1 MDIGRCGAIRRRLGS
16 LYFGTLIMKFIAIAL
31 ALLAAACKPVSMPFA
46 GADPSD
52 PSVPVLPVRYQSSL
66 GAYESQRP
74 VAPGSWREQ
83 NERVTPQP
91 KGNNEENNKGNKP

>member
-1 MDIGRCGAIRRRLGS
+1 
-16 LYFGTLIMKFIAIAL
+16 MKFIAIAL
-31 ALLAAACKPVSMPFA
+31 ALFAAACKPVSTPFA
-46 GADPSD
+46 GADPAD
-52 PSVPVLPVRYQSSL
+52 PSVPVPATRYQSSL

-91 KGNNEENNKGNKP
+91 KGNTP

>member
-1 MDIGRCGAIRRRLGS
+1 
-16 LYFGTLIMKFIAIAL
+16 MKFIAIAL
-31 ALLAAACKPVSMPFA
+31 ALLAAACKPVSTPFA

-52 PSVPVLPVRYQSSL
+52 PSTPVAATRYQSSL
-66 GAYESQRP
+66 GAYESLRP

-91 KGNNEENNKGNKP
+91 KGDKSKESNQ

>member
-1 MDIGRCGAIRRRLGS
+1 MEIGRYGAIRRRLGS
-16 LYFGTLIMKFIAIAL
+16 LNFGTLTMKFIAIAL
-31 ALLAAACKPVSMPFA
+31 ALLAAACKPVSTPFA

-52 PSVPVLPVRYQSSL
+52 PSVPVPATRYQSSL
-66 GAYESQRP
+66 GAYESRRP

-91 KGNNEENNKGNKP
+91 KGDKPKESNQ